1 MSENGRQRFFSNFTG
16 ILLLYPQGS
25 VEFLDNSDDIE
36 NRVKLWIGVLKL
48 CLCVFQGTIYKT
60 FLFE

>member
-1 MSENGRQRFFSNFTG
+1 MSENGRQRFLELLQNCTG

-25 VEFLDNSDDIE
+25 VKILDNSDDIE

-48 CLCVFQGTIYKT
+48 CLCVFQGTN
-60 FLFE
+60 L